1 MVYDTAIWSKKNMFF
16 KQIIKIFDI
25 EDKKEPIILFMVFF
39 LPGFLSQSKVVD
51 GTVFNSVWF
60 NLVYLMTVI
69 PQILLVLYLIEK
81 KPAEQIQLYGITR
94 IKSKDLLYGIVY
106 FIGIMIII
114 LGMVIISIVITS
126 LGVETSANTQLWQF
140 NNIKIIPLI
149 LITCL
154 ATGYSEELFFR
165 SYLLSE
171 FNSPGKEKY
180 VITGTSFIFALGHV
194 YQGLAGFLGTFAI
207 IFFLASIFIRKR
219 QLHSIAIA
227 HGLYNFTVL
236 LISTSLI

>member
-1 MVYDTAIWSKKNMFF
+1 MIQQYGVKKNMFF

-39 LPGFLSQSKVVD
+39 LPGFINQSQTVD
-51 GTVFNSVWF
+51 GTVFNSIWF

-69 PQILLVLYLIEK
+69 PQILLILYLIEK
-81 KPAEQIQLYGITR
+81 KPAGQIQLYGITK
-94 IKSKDLLYGIVY
+94 IKSKDLFYGIVY
-106 FIGIMIII
+106 FLGILIIM
-114 LGMVIISIVITS
+114 LGLVIISNLITYI
-126 LGVETSANTQLWQF
+126 GYDTSAEAPLWQF
-140 NNIKIIPLI
+140 NNKKIIPLI

-180 VITGTSFIFALGHV
+180 VITGTSFIFALGHI
-194 YQGLAGFLGTFAI
+194 YQGLAGFFGTFAI
-207 IFFLASIFIRKR
+207 GFFLASIFIKKR
-219 QLHSIAIA
+219 ELHSIAIA

-236 LISTSLI
+236 IISTSFI

>member
-1 MVYDTAIWSKKNMFF
+1 MIQQYGVKTNMFF

-39 LPGFLSQSKVVD
+39 LPGFLSQSKIVD

-69 PQILLVLYLIEK
+69 PQIMLVLYLIEK
-81 KPAEQIQLYGITR
+81 KPSDKIHLYGI
-94 IKSKDLLYGIVY
+94 IKIRFKDLLYGIIY
-106 FIGIMIII
+106 FFGIMIIV
-114 LGMVIISIVITS
+114 LGMIIISILITT
-126 LGVETSANTQLWQF
+126 LGFDIGTNDNLWQF

-171 FNSPGKEKY
+171 FDLPGKEIY
-180 VITGTSFIFALGHV
+180 VITGTSFIFALGHL

-207 IFFLASIFIRKR
+207 GFFLASIFMKKR
-219 QLHSIAIA
+219 GLHSIAIA

-236 LISTSLI
+236 LISISLI